1 MTSLPDSNED
11 SSMKTLANKNNLNL
25 SELKQ
30 TDIKEKHTA
39 VDYLVAERETLEQE
53 KGGKKERR
61 EKDGEKM
68 DNWTCAE
75 KHVKHT
81 SQRSAATEWLLDL
94 TLKWCKARK
103 NTWKESR
110 INKIHIMQ
118 TERQKKDICNFWGE
132 I

>member
-30 TDIKEKHTA
+30 TEIKEKHTA

-61 EKDGEKM
+61 EKDGGKNGQM
-68 DNWTCAE
+68 NMHRKA
-75 KHVKHT
+75 
-81 SQRSAATEWLLDL
+81 
-94 TLKWCKARK
+94 CK
-103 NTWKESR
+103 THFTKECS
-110 INKIHIMQ
+110 N
-118 TERQKKDICNFWGE
+118 
-132 I
+132 

>member
-30 TDIKEKHTA
+30 TDIEEKHTA

-61 EKDGEKM
+61 EKDGGKNGQM
-68 DNWTCAE
+68 NM
-75 KHVKHT
+75 H
-81 SQRSAATEWLLDL
+81 R
-94 TLKWCKARK
+94 KACR
-103 NTWKESR
+103 THFTKECS
-110 INKIHIMQ
+110 N
-118 TERQKKDICNFWGE
+118 
-132 I
+132 